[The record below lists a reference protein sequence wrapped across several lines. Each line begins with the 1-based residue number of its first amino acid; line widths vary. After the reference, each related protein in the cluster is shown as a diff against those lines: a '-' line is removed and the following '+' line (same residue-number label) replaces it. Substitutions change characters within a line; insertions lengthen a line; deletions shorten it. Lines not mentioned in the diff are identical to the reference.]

1 MDKIDDTSQNEKAK
15 ACKGRRV
22 SFRWSI
28 INVQSRVVS
37 LIIRKERIEQDRQ
50 SLQEAKELEKDDG
63 NENNSIDG
71 LKEYK
76 IRKDIEEEL
85 LRAAFERLNLTS
97 SNIWCEIKKEIH
109 QYFYSNAA

>member
-1 MDKIDDTSQNEKAK
+1 MRRRRHVKAEEFPS
-15 ACKGRRV
+15 GDQF
-22 SFRWSI
+22 SMFNPES
-28 INVQSRVVS
+28 VVS
-37 LIIRKERIEQDRQ
+37 LVIRKERIEQDRQ
-50 SLQEAKELEKDDG
+50 SLQEATELEKDDG

-97 SNIWCEIKKEIH
+97 SNI
-109 QYFYSNAA
+109 